1 MAAGYRVYEALY
13 EFVARELSEL
23 SIAEGER
30 VVVYEKV
37 GGGGWPDPAKWMRG
51 TNQATGQT
59 GDFPGTYCKF
69 LEEVAP
75 APPPPVAERSRLP
88 PVVADAPPVPPRR
101 GKREG
106 VPLSRGA
113 VEVEVEGPLARAGNE
128 VHYLCSNK
136 HCAPLDPYTV

>member
-1 MAAGYRVYEALY
+1 MAAAYRVYEALY

-23 SIAEGER
+23 SIAEGDR
-30 VVVYEKV
+30 VVVYEKAD
-37 GGGGWPDPAKWMRG
+37 GEGWPDPAKWMRG

-69 LEEVAP
+69 MEEVAP
-75 APPPPVAERSRLP
+75 APPPPVAERSQLP

-106 VPLSRGA
+106 GEEEKAQSTAGFQGGRGR
-113 VEVEVEGPLARAGNE
+113 VTRW
-128 VHYLCSNK
+128 
-136 HCAPLDPYTV
+136 